1 LEPGQLVGGLADFI
15 QRRFHHHV
23 GFHSATERDCDD
35 LTIGSTDVLNFNNA
49 NSLTIDGTTITNSN
63 STGTGGITL
72 GATNSNTNL
81 IIGSSAVTLTGGGTV
96 TLGNNGVNRIFGAVG
111 TDVLTNANNIVQGSG
126 NIGAG
131 QMGLVNQTAG
141 VIDANQ
147 ATPLYI
153 QTSNGTTN
161 TGTLEATAGG
171 NLILDGDTY
180 TNTNGKILASGT
192 GSVVTLL
199 NPTIN
204 GGTLNAGAGASI
216 QASGDPT
223 LNGVTITTTGTGAYQ
238 VPNATNTTIEG
249 TITNN
254 GAIQLNATNSDTGLI
269 LGGASV
275 TLTGTGTV
283 TLGNNSS
290 NLIYGAV
297 ATDVLT
303 NATTIQGSGDIGFA
317 RMGLIN
323 QGTIDANQAT
333 TLYIQTSAGTT
344 NSGTLEA
351 TAGGNLNLDGDTY
364 TNSGTILATGAN
376 SVVTLQNPTINGGT
390 LKTLLGG
397 VFLASGNPTLNGVT
411 NTGTGSY
418 QLPNAQQTTLMGTIT
433 KSGAIQL
440 NATNSSTILWASG
453 AVTLTGGGTVTL
465 SDDGSN
471 ILAPAVAGSSLTNVN
486 NTISGSGDIGNG
498 SMAFTNDAA
507 GIVNATS
514 SHNNALTIAPGAA
527 AVTNLGLMEASSGG
541 TLQLEGAIANTN
553 GTTNGTIEALSGG
566 TVLLNGATVSGG
578 TVTTAGTGVIL
589 AENSS
594 ELNGSTNAV
603 TNAGNLQVPN
613 SQALYMTGTLNNN
626 GTLSLNATNSNTELL
641 VNSATAILKG
651 SGTVTFSDNDSNYI
665 FAATGGNQLTIQQPI
680 SGPGGNIGNGN
691 LIIVNQSTIDATAST
706 LGSVLTI
713 DPDGTLTNTGG
724 TLEATE

>member
-1 LEPGQLVGGLADFI
+1 MHFVCKQAAVCLADCRCRLGRPLCASSGGARCQTNRERTRPKGHPPHDLGKWFRGACLWLQAICPAAVHQRQLAGGIRHLEPGQLVGGLADFI
-15 QRRFHHHV
+15 QRRFHHHG

-35 LTIGSTDVLNFNNA
+35 RQSHDRQHRRPEFQQRELADHRRDHHHQLEQHRNWRHHPRRHQQQYEFDHWQFGRHADRP
-49 NSLTIDGTTITNSN
+49 
-63 STGTGGITL
+63 
-72 GATNSNTNL
+72 NL

-96 TLGNNGVNRIFGAVG
+96 TLGNNGANRIFGAVG

-126 NIGAG
+126 NIGVD

-283 TLGNNSS
+283 TLGNNAG

-390 LKTLLGG
+390 LQTLLGG
-397 VFLASGNPTLNGVT
+397 VISASGNPTLNGVT

-418 QLPNAQQTTLMGTIT
+418 QLPNAQT
-433 KSGAIQL
+433 
-440 NATNSSTILWASG
+440 
-453 AVTLTGGGTVTL
+453 
-465 SDDGSN
+465 DDADGHHHQ
-471 ILAPAVAGSSLTNVN
+471 PWRY
-486 NTISGSGDIGNG
+486 
-498 SMAFTNDAA
+498 
-507 GIVNATS
+507 
-514 SHNNALTIAPGAA
+514 P
-527 AVTNLGLMEASSGG
+527 
-541 TLQLEGAIANTN
+541 
-553 GTTNGTIEALSGG
+553 
-566 TVLLNGATVSGG
+566 
-578 TVTTAGTGVIL
+578 
-589 AENSS
+589 
-594 ELNGSTNAV
+594 
-603 TNAGNLQVPN
+603 
-613 SQALYMTGTLNNN
+613 
-626 GTLSLNATNSNTELL
+626 TER
-641 VNSATAILKG
+641 
-651 SGTVTFSDNDSNYI
+651 D
-665 FAATGGNQLTIQQPI
+665 Q
-680 SGPGGNIGNGN
+680 
-691 LIIVNQSTIDATAST
+691 
-706 LGSVLTI
+706 
-713 DPDGTLTNTGG
+713 
-724 TLEATE
+724 